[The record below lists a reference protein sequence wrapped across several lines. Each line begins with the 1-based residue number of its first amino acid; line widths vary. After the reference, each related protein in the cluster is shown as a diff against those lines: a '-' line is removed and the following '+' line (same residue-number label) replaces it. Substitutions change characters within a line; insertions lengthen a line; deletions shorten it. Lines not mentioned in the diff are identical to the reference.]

1 MKYLKIDTNFSF
13 KKLSSKVDDILNKYK
28 GDVSPAYAKGA
39 KDRIDSRIPPK
50 LSPFTV
56 RNRRPGTGDLPL
68 KETGKLYKSIK
79 GTKLGLEMVDYGA
92 EHQKGYPSSMP
103 NARPVP
109 ARPFF
114 GSEFVSEK
122 EENEAKKK
130 LEKNLKKG
138 LMK

>member
-28 GDVSPAYAKGA
+28 GDVSPAYAQREKH
-39 KDRIDSRIPPK
+39 KIDSRT
-50 LSPFTV
+50 LEQLRPFTV

-79 GTKLGLEMVDYGA
+79 GTKLGLEMVDYGL
-92 EHQKGYPSSMP
+92 EQYKGIKPNPMP

-109 ARPFF
+109 PRKFF

-122 EENEAKKK
+122 EENEDKKQ
-130 LEKNLKKG
+130 LENNNKK
-138 LMK
+138 